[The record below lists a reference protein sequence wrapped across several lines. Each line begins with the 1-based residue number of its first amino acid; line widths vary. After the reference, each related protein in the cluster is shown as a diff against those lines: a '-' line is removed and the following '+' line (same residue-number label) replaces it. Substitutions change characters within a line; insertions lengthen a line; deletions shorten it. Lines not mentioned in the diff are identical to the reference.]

1 MDTVASLGLT
11 EVPILASSSKTIFKA
26 LVSTTGQ
33 MVESTTD
40 YGSITKW
47 KDMEFSH
54 GQTVEDM
61 KASIS
66 TIRKRVKVFST
77 GLMEE
82 DTKVAG
88 KMESNTD
95 LAPTLQ
101 LVGKPNKESG
111 KRVKDSIG
119 LRMSNSDQ

>member
-1 MDTVASLGLT
+1 MAMVASLGLT
-11 EVPILASSSKTIFKA
+11 EVPTQASSSKTIFKA

-47 KDMEFSH
+47 KDMESSH
-54 GQTVEDM
+54 GQTEGDM
-61 KASIS
+61 KVSTS
-66 TIRKRVKVFST
+66 TIRKRAKAFST
-77 GLMEE
+77 GLMVE
-82 DTKVAG
+82 DTKEVG
-88 KMESNTD
+88 KMESNMD
-95 LAPTLQ
+95 LEPTLQ

-111 KRVKDSIG
+111 KKVKDSIG